1 MQTQK
6 SSPLLA
12 TAVIM
17 VIVGAVASVA
27 LLFPAVR
34 DTNTTVVTVT
44 YLLALLA
51 PLGFLLGLFFALRTG
66 WRNR

>member
-17 VIVGAVASVA
+17 VMIGAVASIA

-34 DTNTTVVTVT
+34 DTNTTIMTVT
-44 YLLALLA
+44 YLLAMLA
-51 PLGFLLGLFFALRTG
+51 PLGLLLGVIFALRSG
-66 WRNR
+66 RRVK